1 MFGSAPGVIRTTVGF
16 TGGTKVD
23 PSYHSLG
30 NHTETVSIDYDPQST
45 SYEDL
50 LSLFWNNHDPSPRN
64 GVCPNV
70 PGNDPT
76 RQYMSVIFYHNEDQ
90 KLLANQSLKMATK
103 GGMQKIATVIVPA
116 QKFYNAEN
124 YHQKYVLRQHPKLIS
139 ILELDDMTSGHV
151 STRLNGYLSGYG
163 KAEHFELE
171 WKDLGLSTDAAEYVK
186 DHMKTARRTWWGQVK
201 YSTSKRADLG

>member
-1 MFGSAPGVIRTTVGF
+1 MSA
-16 TGGTKVD
+16 
-23 PSYHSLG
+23 
-30 NHTETVSIDYDPQST
+30 
-45 SYEDL
+45 
-50 LSLFWNNHDPSPRN
+50 
-64 GVCPNV
+64 
-70 PGNDPT
+70 
-76 RQYMSVIFYHNEDQ
+76 IFYHDDYQ

-103 GGMQKIATVIVPA
+103 GGMQKIATVIAPA

-139 ILELDDMTSGHV
+139 ILELDDMTCGHV
-151 STRLNGYLSGYG
+151 CTRLNGYLSGYG

-186 DHMKTARRTWWGQVK
+186 DHIKTARRTWWGQVK

>member
-1 MFGSAPGVIRTTVGF
+1 MIRTTVGF

-30 NHTETVSIDYDPQST
+30 NHTETVSIEYDPQST

-76 RQYMSVIFYHNEDQ
+76 RQYMSVIFYHNDYQ
-90 KLLANQSLKMATK
+90 KLLANESLKMATK
-103 GGMQKIATVIVPA
+103 GGMRKIATVIAPA

-139 ILELDDMTSGHV
+139 ILELDDMTCDHV

-186 DHMKTARRTWWGQVK
+186 DHIKTARRTWWGQVK

>member
-1 MFGSAPGVIRTTVGF
+1 MSWFWYPEALFGSAPGVIRTTVGF

-76 RQYMSVIFYHNEDQ
+76 RQYMSVIFYHNEYQ
-90 KLLANQSLKMATK
+90 KLLANQSLKMETK
-103 GGMQKIATVIVPA
+103 DGMRKIATVIAPA

-139 ILELDDMTSGHV
+139 ILELDDMTW
-151 STRLNGYLSGYG
+151 ST
-163 KAEHFELE
+163 
-171 WKDLGLSTDAAEYVK
+171 
-186 DHMKTARRTWWGQVK
+186 K
-201 YSTSKRADLG
+201 YKYRFILQYFFAGR

>member
-1 MFGSAPGVIRTTVGF
+1 MIRTAVGF

-30 NHTETVSIDYDPQST
+30 NHTETVSIDYDPELT

-76 RQYMSVIFYHNEDQ
+76 RQYMSVIFYHNDYQ
-90 KLLANQSLKMATK
+90 KLLAKQSLKMAANDGK
-103 GGMQKIATVIVPA
+103 RKIATVFP
-116 QKFYNAEN
+116 
-124 YHQKYVLRQHPKLIS
+124 PKKHRYEKS
-139 ILELDDMTSGHV
+139 
-151 STRLNGYLSGYG
+151 
-163 KAEHFELE
+163 
-171 WKDLGLSTDAAEYVK
+171 
-186 DHMKTARRTWWGQVK
+186 
-201 YSTSKRADLG
+201 

>member
-30 NHTETVSIDYDPQST
+30 NHTETVCIDYDPQST

-50 LSLFWNNHDPSPRN
+50 LSLFWNKHDPSPRN

-76 RQYMSVIFYHNEDQ
+76 RQYMSVIFYHNDYQ
-90 KLLANQSLKMATK
+90 KLLANESLKMATK
-103 GGMQKIATVIVPA
+103 GGMRKIATVIAPA

-186 DHMKTARRTWWGQVK
+186 DHIKTARRTWWGQVK